1 MKRENPDLYAALLLG
16 ILLHTLLCAQ
26 ARYGARAGLL
36 ALPFSAAA
44 LTLAA
49 VLFARAWRQ
58 LEGLRAPRWGLA
70 AVLAASSAF
79 ELLRFWQLIQ
89 TAYGGAVTMLG
100 VCLMLLLPVV
110 YLRRV
115 SAIAQTANVVLS
127 LAAVAGVVLL
137 ISIAGELR
145 PANLQP
151 GDPGQAGWRQALL
164 WQCSLYPEFLLP
176 ALWPDPDKRGPHTAA
191 RLAVC
196 GTVFSAVVH
205 LILELYAGAG
215 ARLLPVPV
223 HTAAQ
228 AGTLSLFKRLEWLQL
243 ILWSMMV
250 TVKLALYL
258 YAAVRLLGG
267 RGNKKENNAVGLD
280 RFPCYFLLMAFL
292 CAAWRKADTETFFVW
307 QSRLL
312 WLFAAAVIL
321 GGGLQ
326 YLCGRKKRC

>member
-79 ELLRFWQLIQ
+79 ELLRFWQLIR

-137 ISIAGELR
+137 ISLAGELR

-176 ALWPDPDKRGPHTAA
+176 ALWPDRISAA
-191 RLAVC
+191 RIRPRA
-196 GTVFSAVVH
+196 
-205 LILELYAGAG
+205 
-215 ARLLPVPV
+215 
-223 HTAAQ
+223 
-228 AGTLSLFKRLEWLQL
+228 WLC
-243 ILWSMMV
+243 
-250 TVKLALYL
+250 
-258 YAAVRLLGG
+258 AVRSF
-267 RGNKKENNAVGLD
+267 R
-280 RFPCYFLLMAFL
+280 
-292 CAAWRKADTETFFVW
+292 
-307 QSRLL
+307 Q
-312 WLFAAAVIL
+312 
-321 GGGLQ
+321 
-326 YLCGRKKRC
+326 RCT